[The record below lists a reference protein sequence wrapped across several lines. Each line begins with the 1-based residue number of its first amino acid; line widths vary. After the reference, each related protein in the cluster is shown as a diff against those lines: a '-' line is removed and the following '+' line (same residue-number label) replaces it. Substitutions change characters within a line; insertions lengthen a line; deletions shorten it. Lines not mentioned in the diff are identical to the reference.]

1 MVMETLHAL
10 QKVTAGIDVHR
21 MLYVVTVLIEHDDG
35 TVTKQQRQF
44 GGFKRDKR
52 TMVTWLASL
61 SVQLVVMESTGI
73 YWKSPYALLE
83 QAGILTWVVNAHHVK
98 HVPGRKTDMAD
109 SEWLAVLGRFGLV
122 RGSFIP
128 PQDLR
133 ELRLVSRYRRKLG
146 ATLAAE
152 KNRLHKVLDDA
163 GIALGAVVSDIDGVS
178 ARRMIEGLMAGQRPA
193 ELAGLGLGKLREKQD
208 DLALALDGDLSAR
221 HRFVLQQLDAHIRF
235 LEQRLAEI
243 DRSLFQA
250 MSPYDWAWRLLQT
263 LPGIDQLAACL
274 ILIEIGDDLSHF
286 GSADRFAS
294 WAAVCPGNH
303 ESAGKRKTG
312 KTRKGNAV
320 IRSILCECANAARRT
335 KSVFA
340 AKYQS
345 LVIRRGH
352 KKAIVALA
360 HKLIRTIFFVLTRRQ
375 PYRDSGFDYEAASVA
390 KNAPRWIRAL
400 QRYGYWPQVVATA

>member
-1 MVMETLHAL
+1 METLHSL

-21 MLYVVTVLIEHDDG
+21 MLLVVTVLIEQEDG
-35 TVTKQQRQF
+35 TVRKEQRQF

-52 TMVTWLASL
+52 AMVMWLVSL
-61 SVQLVVMESTGI
+61 GVELVVMESTGI
-73 YWKSPYALLE
+73 YWKSPYAFLE
-83 QAGILTWVVNAHHVK
+83 QAGLTTWVVNAHHVK
-98 HVPGRKTDMAD
+98 QVPGRKTDLAD

-133 ELRLVSRYRRKLG
+133 ELRLVSRYRRKL
-146 ATLAAE
+146 ASTLAAE

-163 GIALGAVVSDIDGVS
+163 GITLGAIVADLDGVS
-178 ARRMIEGLMAGQRPA
+178 ARRMIEGLIAGQEPA
-193 ELAGLGLGKLREKQD
+193 ALAGLGRGKLREKQD
-208 DLALALDGDLSAR
+208 DLALALDGDLSPR
-221 HRFVLQQLDAHIRF
+221 HRFVLQQLDAHLRF
-235 LEQRLAEI
+235 LEQRLIEI
-243 DRSLFQA
+243 DQTLFQA
-250 MSPYDWAWRLLQT
+250 MQPYAWAWRLLQT

-312 KTRKGNAV
+312 KTRKGNMV
-320 IRSILCECANAARRT
+320 LRSILCECANAARRT

-340 AKYQS
+340 DKYRS

-352 KKAIVALA
+352 KKAIIALA
-360 HKLIRTIFFVLTRRQ
+360 HKLIRTIFFMLTRRQ
-375 PYRDSGFDYEAASVA
+375 PYRDSGFDYEAAQVA
-390 KNAPRWIRAL
+390 KNAPRWIKAL
-400 QRYGYWPQVVATA
+400 KKYGHWPKVAATT

>member
-1 MVMETLHAL
+1 METLHAL
-10 QKVTAGIDVHR
+10 QQVTAGIDVHR
-21 MLYVVTVLIEHDDG
+21 MLHVVTVLIEQDDG
-35 TVTKQQRQF
+35 TVRKEQRQF

-52 TMVTWLASL
+52 AMATWLTSL
-61 SVQLVVMESTGI
+61 GVQLVVMESTGI
-73 YWKSPYALLE
+73 YWKSPYAFLE
-83 QAGILTWVVNAHHVK
+83 QAGITTWVVNAHHVK

-133 ELRLVSRYRRKLG
+133 ELRLVSRYRRKL
-146 ATLAAE
+146 ASTLAAE
-152 KNRLHKVLDDA
+152 KNRLHKTLDDA
-163 GIALGAVVSDIDGVS
+163 GITLGAIVADIDGVS
-178 ARRMIEGLMAGQRPA
+178 ARRMIEGLIAGQDPA
-193 ELAGLGLGKLREKQD
+193 ALAGLGLGKLRDKQD
-208 DLALALDGDLSAR
+208 DLALALDGELSLR

-235 LEQRLAEI
+235 LEQRLTDI
-243 DRSLFQA
+243 DQTLFHA
-250 MSPYDWAWRLLQT
+250 MQPYDWAWRLLQT

-340 AKYQS
+340 DKYRS
-345 LVIRRGH
+345 LVVRRGH
-352 KKAIVALA
+352 KKTIVALA
-360 HKLIRTIFFVLTRRQ
+360 HKLIRTIFFLLTRRQ
-375 PYRDSGFDYEAASVA
+375 PYRDSGFDYAAANVA
-390 KNAPRWIRAL
+390 KNAPRWIKAL
-400 QRYGYWPQVVATA
+400 KKYGHWPQVAATT

>member
-1 MVMETLHAL
+1 
-10 QKVTAGIDVHR
+10 
-21 MLYVVTVLIEHDDG
+21 
-35 TVTKQQRQF
+35 
-44 GGFKRDKR
+44 
-52 TMVTWLASL
+52 
-61 SVQLVVMESTGI
+61 
-73 YWKSPYALLE
+73 
-83 QAGILTWVVNAHHVK
+83 
-98 HVPGRKTDMAD
+98 
-109 SEWLAVLGRFGLV
+109 
-122 RGSFIP
+122 
-128 PQDLR
+128 
-133 ELRLVSRYRRKLG
+133 VSRYRRKLA

-152 KNRLHKVLDDA
+152 KNRLHKTLDDA
-163 GIALGAVVSDIDGVS
+163 GITLGAIVADIDGVS
-178 ARRMIEGLMAGQRPA
+178 ARRMIEGLIAGQEPA
-193 ELAGLGLGKLREKQD
+193 TLAGLGLGKLREKQD
-208 DLALALDGDLSAR
+208 DLALALDGDLSQR

-235 LEQRLAEI
+235 LEQRLTDI
-243 DRSLFQA
+243 DQTLFHA
-250 MSPYDWAWRLLQT
+250 MQPYDWAWRLLQT

-340 AKYQS
+340 EKYRS

-352 KKAIVALA
+352 KKTIVALA

-375 PYRDSGFDYEAASVA
+375 PYRDSGFDYEAANVA
-390 KNAPRWIRAL
+390 KNAPRWIKAL
-400 QRYGYWPQVVATA
+400 KRFGYWPQVVATA

>member
-1 MVMETLHAL
+1 METLNAC
-10 QKVTAGIDVHR
+10 QPVTAGIDVHR
-21 MLYVVTVLIEHDDG
+21 MLHVVTVLIEQDDG
-35 TVTKQQRQF
+35 TVHKEQRQF

-52 TMVTWLASL
+52 AMAIWLASL
-61 SVQLVVMESTGI
+61 GVQLVVMESTGI
-73 YWKSPYALLE
+73 YWKSPYAFLE
-83 QAGILTWVVNAHHVK
+83 QAGITTWVVNAHHVK

-133 ELRLVSRYRRKLG
+133 ELRLVSRYRRKLAG
-146 ATLAAE
+146 VLGAE

-163 GIALGAVVSDIDGVS
+163 GITLGAIVADIDGVS
-178 ARRMIEGLMAGQRPA
+178 ARRMIEGLIAGQSPA
-193 ELAGLGLGKLREKQD
+193 ELAALGLGKLRDKQD
-208 DLALALDGDLSAR
+208 DLVLALDGDLSSR
-221 HRFVLQQLDAHIRF
+221 HRLVLQQLDAHIRF
-235 LEQRLAEI
+235 LEQRLTDI
-243 DRSLFQA
+243 DQTLFQA
-250 MSPYDWAWRLLQT
+250 MPPYDWAWRLLQT

-312 KTRKGNAV
+312 RTRKGNTV
-320 IRSILCECANAARRT
+320 LRSILCECANAARRT

-352 KKAIVALA
+352 KKAIIALA
-360 HKLIRTIFFVLTRRQ
+360 HKLVRTMFFLLTRRQ
-375 PYRDSGFDYEAASVA
+375 PYRDSGFDYEAANVA
-390 KNAPRWIRAL
+390 KNAPRWIKAL
-400 QRYGYWPQVVATA
+400 KRFGYWPQVVATA

>member
-1 MVMETLHAL
+1 METLHSL

-21 MLYVVTVLIEHDDG
+21 MLLVVTVLIEQEDG
-35 TVTKQQRQF
+35 TVRKEQRQF

-52 TMVTWLASL
+52 AMVMWLVSL
-61 SVQLVVMESTGI
+61 GVELVVMESTGI
-73 YWKSPYALLE
+73 YWKSPYAFLE
-83 QAGILTWVVNAHHVK
+83 QAGLTTWVVNAHHVK
-98 HVPGRKTDMAD
+98 QVPGRKTDLAD

-133 ELRLVSRYRRKLG
+133 ELRLVSRYRRKL
-146 ATLAAE
+146 ASTLAAE

-163 GIALGAVVSDIDGVS
+163 GITLGAIVADLDGVS
-178 ARRMIEGLMAGQRPA
+178 ARRMIEGLIAGQEPA
-193 ELAGLGLGKLREKQD
+193 ALAGLGRGKLREKQD
-208 DLALALDGDLSAR
+208 DLALALDGDLSPR
-221 HRFVLQQLDAHIRF
+221 HRFVLQQLDAHLRF
-235 LEQRLAEI
+235 LEQRLIEI
-243 DRSLFQA
+243 DQTLFQA
-250 MSPYDWAWRLLQT
+250 MQPYAWAWRLLQT

-312 KTRKGNAV
+312 KTRKGNMV
-320 IRSILCECANAARRT
+320 LRSILCECANAARRT

-340 AKYQS
+340 DKYRG

-352 KKAIVALA
+352 KKAIIALA
-360 HKLIRTIFFVLTRRQ
+360 HKLIRTIFFMLTRRQ
-375 PYRDSGFDYEAASVA
+375 PYRDSGFDYEAAQVA
-390 KNAPRWIRAL
+390 KNAPRWIKAL
-400 QRYGYWPQVVATA
+400 KKYGHWPKVAATT

>member
-1 MVMETLHAL
+1 METLHAL
-10 QKVTAGIDVHR
+10 QKVTAGIDGHR
-21 MLYVVTVLIEHDDG
+21 MIHAVTVLMEHDDG
-35 TVTKQQRQF
+35 TITKAQRQF
-44 GGFKRDKR
+44 GGFKRDQR
-52 TMVTWLASL
+52 AMVDWLVSL
-61 SVQLVVMESTGI
+61 GVQLVVMESTGI
-73 YWKSPYALLE
+73 YWKSAYAFLE
-83 QAGILTWVVNAHHVK
+83 QAGITTWVVNAHHVK

-133 ELRLVSRYRRKLG
+133 LVSRYRRELA

-163 GIALGAVVSDIDGVS
+163 GIALGAVVSDLDGVS
-178 ARRMIEGLMAGQRPA
+178 ARRMIQGLIAGQDPV
-193 ELAGLGLGKLREKQD
+193 ELAGLGLGKRRDKQE
-208 DLALALDGDLSAR
+208 DLALALDGELSAR
-221 HRFVLQQLDAHIRF
+221 HRFVLQQLDAHLRF
-235 LEQRLAEI
+235 LEQQLAEI
-243 DRSLFQA
+243 DRTLFEA
-250 MSPYDWAWRLLQT
+250 MAPYAWAWRLLQT
-263 LPGIDQLAACL
+263 IPGIDEVAAAA

-286 GSADRFAS
+286 GGADRLAS
-294 WAAVCPGNH
+294 WAALCPGNH
-303 ESAGKRKTG
+303 ESAGKRKSG

-335 KSVFA
+335 QSVLG
-340 AKYQS
+340 AKYHS
-345 LVIRRGH
+345 LVVRRGH

-390 KNAPRWIRAL
+390 KNAPRWIKAL
-400 QRYGYWPQVVATA
+400 KRYGYWPKVVAAA